1 MRSVGAARRL
11 HTLAARRVGFG
22 ATARCCSSKAA
33 QPLLRQGEAEW
44 ELKETR
50 PRSQARKSRDAC
62 SSAAFAAGDSVLL
75 LRSRGEAGFTLPLAH
90 AQQMLLPRGYPH
102 SVAPGFGGYM
112 GWLGAGLFAHSFT
125 VMVSTNALLSGF
137 FAEMSAASWLMK
149 DLLPPLV
156 AGALA
161 SRIRSLEANPKR
173 WLGAACFANSL
184 LGVTE
189 FMIPHLLPKES
200 WMVLA
205 ICTNVGKMTG
215 YLVIGASRAV
225 LQKTLASGENL
236 GEVTARLGTLGM
248 LMHCFG
254 AATAL
259 TLVQF
264 LDFWGQFAAL
274 SAGAAVGFYA
284 PVRASECVVMSTV
297 TAVSLRRLVA
307 RWAEARAVVHGRGGP
322 RRWACPSPTAL
333 HDELAARW
341 SWRYSLA
348 ARAGAWRELL
358 TTDASLRDA
367 AHVLRAGSASLLVG
381 PELASAA
388 DVSALA
394 AWRAAMRAAD
404 ADPPAAWTLGA
415 GGDGKLLL
423 VYEKVATPAD
433 VIEGFA
439 VAWLAAHAAAPALG
453 GGRLA
458 AEAALASA
466 SVESLAAWRRDAA
479 SLRDAMD
486 AAGWQC
492 DGCNVDDPSRRVE
505 WADGS
510 TDDPSWNVADSFSKR
525 PT

>member
-1 MRSVGAARRL
+1 
-11 HTLAARRVGFG
+11 
-22 ATARCCSSKAA
+22 
-33 QPLLRQGEAEW
+33 
-44 ELKETR
+44 
-50 PRSQARKSRDAC
+50 
-62 SSAAFAAGDSVLL
+62 
-75 LRSRGEAGFTLPLAH
+75 
-90 AQQMLLPRGYPH
+90 MLLPRGYPH

-259 TLVQF
+259 TLEQF
-264 LDFWGQFAAL
+264 HDFWGQFAAL

-284 PVRASECVVMSTV
+284 PVRASECVVM
-297 TAVSLRRLVA
+297 
-307 RWAEARAVVHGRGGP
+307 
-322 RRWACPSPTAL
+322 
-333 HDELAARW
+333 
-341 SWRYSLA
+341 
-348 ARAGAWRELL
+348 
-358 TTDASLRDA
+358 
-367 AHVLRAGSASLLVG
+367 
-381 PELASAA
+381 
-388 DVSALA
+388 
-394 AWRAAMRAAD
+394 
-404 ADPPAAWTLGA
+404 
-415 GGDGKLLL
+415 
-423 VYEKVATPAD
+423 
-433 VIEGFA
+433 
-439 VAWLAAHAAAPALG
+439 
-453 GGRLA
+453 
-458 AEAALASA
+458 
-466 SVESLAAWRRDAA
+466 
-479 SLRDAMD
+479 
-486 AAGWQC
+486 
-492 DGCNVDDPSRRVE
+492 
-505 WADGS
+505 
-510 TDDPSWNVADSFSKR
+510 
-525 PT
+525 